1 MCAAQPALSNFV
13 PATDVSVAKRAGSKS
28 RLSDGSSGGGGFPS
42 VARCGGYMHAMTLCP
57 MH

>member
-28 RLSDGSSGGGGFPS
+28 RLSDGSSGGGVSHLGPS
-42 VARCGGYMHAMTLCP
+42 VGATCMQ
-57 MH
+57 